1 MTAAGLDAVG
11 RSDVVGCADAAMGGP
26 DLGVVLPDPG
36 LKRPDLSVIV
46 VTHDRTELALAT
58 LASAQAAA
66 EGVEA
71 QWLVVDS
78 GSTDDTPDA
87 IERRFPDVQVLRC
100 ANVGFAAANN
110 VALPLARGR
119 YVLLLNPDVE
129 IASGTFAQL
138 LAALDARPRVGIAS
152 VIQQGTEGELQYSIR
167 RYPSPLRAF
176 GEALPLPRGGAPSTL
191 TRGPLSVLARGPLS
205 ALARGP
211 LSVLARGPL
220 SALTRGRF
228 SEEERT
234 PARYHEE
241 HSADWLVGA
250 FLIARA
256 EVITQIGGLDERF
269 FLYSE
274 ETDWCY
280 RARAA
285 GWDVR
290 HLPRMVVTHHNTP
303 TARPELVAQLSYAK
317 LLFARKHYARAHALA
332 IGAALALR
340 HGLRAQRHA
349 LAVLTGLAPP
359 PFG

>member
-1 MTAAGLDAVG
+1 MTAT
-11 RSDVVGCADAAMGGP
+11 
-26 DLGVVLPDPG
+26 
-36 LKRPDLSVIV
+36 RPDLSVIV

-58 LASAQAAA
+58 LASARAAA
-66 EGVEA
+66 DGVEA

-78 GSTDDTPDA
+78 GSTDDTPAA
-87 IERRFPDVQVLRC
+87 IERRFPDVQVLRR
-100 ANVGFAAANN
+100 ANIGFAAANN

-152 VIQQGTEGELQYSIR
+152 VIQQGARGELQHSIR

-176 GEALPLPRGGAPSTL
+176 GEALPFIRGDALSTLNRGGALHSL
-191 TRGPLSVLARGPLS
+191 I
-205 ALARGP
+205 
-211 LSVLARGPL
+211 
-220 SALTRGRF
+220 RGRL
-228 SEEERT
+228 SEEECA
-234 PARYHEE
+234 PARYREE
-241 HSADWLVGA
+241 RSADWLVGA
-250 FLIARA
+250 FLIVRA
-256 EVITQIGGLDERF
+256 EVVAAIGGLDERF

-303 TARPELVAQLSYAK
+303 TVRPELVAQLSYAK
-317 LLFARKHYARAHALA
+317 LLFARKHYARTRAVA
-332 IGAALALR
+332 IRAALALR
-340 HGLRAQRHA
+340 HGMRAQRHA
-349 LAVLTGLAPP
+349 LAVLTGFAPP

>member
-1 MTAAGLDAVG
+1 MST
-11 RSDVVGCADAAMGGP
+11 P
-26 DLGVVLPDPG
+26 
-36 LKRPDLSVIV
+36 RPDLSVIV

-58 LASAQAAA
+58 LASARAAA
-66 EGVEA
+66 AGVEA

-78 GSTDDTPDA
+78 GSTADTPAA

-100 ANVGFAAANN
+100 ANIGFAAANN
-110 VALPLARGR
+110 RALPLARGR

-129 IASGTFAQL
+129 IASGTFAEL

-152 VIQQGTEGELQYSIR
+152 VIQQGADAELQLSIR
-167 RYPSPLRAF
+167 RYPSPLRSL
-176 GEALPLPRGGAPSTL
+176 GEALGLTRGGAFS
-191 TRGPLSVLARGPLS
+191 G
-205 ALARGP
+205 
-211 LSVLARGPL
+211 
-220 SALTRGRF
+220 LTRGRF
-228 SEEERT
+228 SEEERA
-234 PARYHEE
+234 PARYREE
-241 HSADWLVGA
+241 QSVDWLVGA

-256 EVITQIGGLDERF
+256 EVVTAIGGLDERF

-274 ETDWCY
+274 ETDWCF

-317 LLFARKHYARAHALA
+317 LLFARKHYAGARAASIRA
-332 IGAALALR
+332 GLALR
-340 HGLRAQRHA
+340 HGVRVLGLAAAAAPSRRASHERLAAERHA
-349 LAVLTGLAPP
+349 LAVLTGFAPP